1 MVPAQVNTEHS
12 IFSLVISF
20 LTCCTLKKFLHF
32 KGWSNQF
39 TATANWQLLQKWSM
53 VEMPY
58 LIIFSFIIRCKCKYL
73 TDWVMCQ
80 DGTCFFVG
88 ITSLCVFFRHEVISS
103 PHQRVTVT
111 AAKMVSNGIWL
122 LKCQIFLQQSTSLTF
137 YLDFCSCLCYSF
149 GSSDLRYCYQSKH
162 SSYLVFRCFGLSR
175 TFWRTHLQGRWL
187 SIWTWLV
194 VVI

>member
-1 MVPAQVNTEHS
+1 MPELYSDKVE
-12 IFSLVISF
+12 IFRVG
-20 LTCCTLKKFLHF
+20 TCCTLKKFLHF

-80 DGTCFFVG
+80 DGTCFLWVLHLFVCFSAWSYFKSASARYNHCCKNG
-88 ITSLCVFFRHEVISS
+88 QQWNLI
-103 PHQRVTVT
+103 
-111 AAKMVSNGIWL
+111 AKMPNIS
-122 LKCQIFLQQSTSLTF
+122 STSLTF

-162 SSYLVFRCFGLSR
+162 SSYLIFRCFGLSR
-175 TFWRTHLQGRWL
+175 TFWRAHLQGRWL